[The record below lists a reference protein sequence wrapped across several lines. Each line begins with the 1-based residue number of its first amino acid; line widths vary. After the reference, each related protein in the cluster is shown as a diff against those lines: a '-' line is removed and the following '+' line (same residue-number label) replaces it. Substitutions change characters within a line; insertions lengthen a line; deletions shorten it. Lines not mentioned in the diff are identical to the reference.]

1 MDPNKLPRLVG
12 HALTVLVG
20 VCSLGAGIAALAAG
34 LTGVLGVTLLIIG
47 CMLPALAHFSW
58 RYSRAAW
65 SVMISTLVVFGA
77 VTFFGAPKIRG
88 VLHVDLLVAMIIP
101 AVLITGVIALAMIRG
116 DYHDRSAEA

>member
-1 MDPNKLPRLVG
+1 MDPNKTPRLLG
-12 HALTVLVG
+12 HALTVIVG
-20 VCSLGAGIAALAAG
+20 VCSFGAGIAALAAG

-47 CMLPALAHFSW
+47 GLLPVLAHFSW

-88 VLHVDLLVAMIIP
+88 ILHVPLLVAMIIP

-116 DYHDRSAEA
+116 DYHDRTHT